1 MRQVHCP
8 DGGDGGSDA
17 FAFDC
22 GGGEGKPQFRGL
34 RGLRDGGD
42 RFGGIAAE
50 KLGLPIHDHL
60 WGIGIVELQTGSVKV
75 LALGELRGGEA
86 VAPAL
91 AVPVIHVLFKDD
103 DVGVGDRLLLLQNG
117 KELVGG
123 RAAGAALGG
132 EELYENR
139 GAGCGLS
146 EEREGK
152 SKEESRSETEL
163 D

>member
-1 MRQVHCP
+1 M
-8 DGGDGGSDA
+8 
-17 FAFDC
+17 
-22 GGGEGKPQFRGL
+22 
-34 RGLRDGGD
+34 
-42 RFGGIAAE
+42 
-50 KLGLPIHDHL
+50 
-60 WGIGIVELQTGSVKV
+60 
-75 LALGELRGGEA
+75 
-86 VAPAL
+86 
-91 AVPVIHVLFKDD
+91 LFKDD
-103 DVGVGDRLLLLQNG
+103 DVGVGDRLVLLQNG

-123 RAAGAALGG
+123 RTAGAALGG